1 MVLSWMTTKWK
12 KAYSFHKGVKM
23 KQLTKFTIIFSTF
36 FSHLFA
42 YDANLSASL
51 DTNMSFKEVDSVR
64 VYIPKQRKTSNKF
77 YRKFKKLF
85 SDYDKTWVEDMMT
98 YSIDIVMPDE
108 MMLATEDVMDHRDQK
123 GLGYHA
129 KDIPKKLSND
139 AYSIMLTTAYYHFQ
153 DVARITEELW
163 EDDACN
169 PDIFNYDKSKDPKE
183 PLLHLKASD
192 KNARGVTKN
201 GVVLPINNN
210 FPRAFYPYAVRPDG
224 CSAEGLQDVYDLA
237 NDFSNDE
244 PWLKKACDNHDRCY
258 FTEGTT
264 SKECNEQFIIE
275 AVDTCNHI
283 SNEDTLLYMGM
294 KNAFCGFKGL
304 TVSSAAN
311 ACADKYFAEAQKKQK
326 AYNQWV
332 INYEKAYI
340 RAKREMMR
348 KLFDK

>member
-1 MVLSWMTTKWK
+1 
-12 KAYSFHKGVKM
+12 M
-23 KQLTKFTIIFSTF
+23 KQLTKYSIIFLTL
-36 FSHLFA
+36 FSHLYA
-42 YDANLSASL
+42 YDLNVSESQ
-51 DTNMSFKEVDSVR
+51 DTNISLKEVDSLR
-64 VYIPKQRKTSNKF
+64 EYIPKKRKSSNKF

-98 YSIDIVMPDE
+98 YSVDMVMPDE
-108 MMLATEDVMDHRDQK
+108 MMLATEDVMDHRDEK

-129 KDIPKKLSND
+129 KDIPKTLSND
-139 AYSIMLTTAYYHFQ
+139 AYNIMLTTVYYHFQ

-163 EDDACN
+163 EDDACD
-169 PDIFNYDKSKDPKE
+169 PGTFIYDINKEPKE

-192 KNARGVTKN
+192 KNARGVTQN
-201 GVVLPINNN
+201 GIVLPLNEN
-210 FPRAFYPYAVRPDG
+210 FPEALYPYAVRPNG
-224 CSAEGLQDVYDLA
+224 CSAEGLQDVYDRA

-244 PWLKKACDNHDRCY
+244 PWLRKACDNHDRCY

-264 SKECNEQFIIE
+264 SKDCNAQFIIE
-275 AVDTCNHI
+275 AIDACNHI

-311 ACADKYFAEAQKKQK
+311 ACADKYFAEAQRKQR

-332 INYEKAYI
+332 KRYEKAYNKI
-340 RAKREMMR
+340 KRY
-348 KLFDK
+348 

>member
-1 MVLSWMTTKWK
+1 
-12 KAYSFHKGVKM
+12 M
-23 KQLTKFTIIFSTF
+23 KQFTGYTIIFLTF

-42 YDANLSASL
+42 YDMNLSVRL
-51 DTNMSFKEVDSVR
+51 DTNTSLKEVDSCR
-64 VYIPKQRKTSNKF
+64 EYIPKKRKSSNKF
-77 YRKFKKLF
+77 YREFKNFF

-98 YSIDIVMPDE
+98 YSVDMVMPDE
-108 MMLATEDVMDHRDQK
+108 LMLATEDVMDHRDEK
-123 GLGYHA
+123 GLGHEA
-129 KDIPKKLSND
+129 KNIPKKLSND
-139 AYSIMLTTAYYHFQ
+139 AYSIMLTTVYYHFQ

-169 PDIFNYDKSKDPKE
+169 PGTFIYHSNKEPKE

-192 KNARGVTKN
+192 KNARGMTQN
-201 GVVLPINNN
+201 GIILPINEN
-210 FPRAFYPYAVRPDG
+210 FPEAFYPYAVRPNG

-264 SKECNEQFIIE
+264 SKDCNAQFIIE
-275 AVDTCNHI
+275 AIDACNHI
-283 SNEDTLLYMGM
+283 SNKDTLLYMGM

-311 ACADKYFAEAQKKQK
+311 ACADKYFAEAQRKQR

-332 INYEKAYI
+332 KRYEEAYLQ
-340 RAKREMMR
+340 AKQKIEPSE
-348 KLFDK
+348 